1 MAMTIANAPST
12 PAAHSSARW
21 PDENVRRG
29 GRGVVGGRWLPVAGR
44 GRAAGAG
51 ARDVGSAAAR
61 ACTVEGTAVGAALPM
76 DGA

>member
-29 GRGVVGGRWLPVAGR
+29 VVGGRWLPVAGR
-44 GRAAGAG
+44 ALAAGAG
-51 ARDVGSAAAR
+51 GRPAGSAAAR
-61 ACTVEGTAVGAALPM
+61 VCATEGTAAGVALAM